1 MTARW
6 ARGIV
11 LLAAF
16 LLSFAAGA
24 AQAKLFDAESF
35 TLGNGLQ
42 VVVIPNH
49 RAPVVTQMIWYK
61 VGAADEPRGKTGAAH
76 FLEHLMFRGTKETPP
91 GAFSRIVAANG
102 GNDNAFTTHDYT
114 GFYQNVAADR
124 LELVMKLEAERMHD
138 LVISDAVV
146 EPERKVIIE
155 ERHSR
160 TDNNPSA
167 LLDEQIDTALFLHH
181 PYRNPVIGWESR
193 CAASPPTSAPSTGPG
208 TRPAMRCS

>member
-1 MTARW
+1 MTAQSVR
-6 ARGIV
+6 AIV
-11 LLAAF
+11 LVAAF
-16 LLSFAAGA
+16 LLPLAAGA
-24 AQAKLFDAESF
+24 APAKLFDAESF
-35 TLGNGLQ
+35 ALGNGLQ

-114 GFYQNVAADR
+114 AFYQNVAADR
-124 LELVMKLEAERMHD
+124 LELVMKLEAERMRD

-160 TDNNPSA
+160 IDNNPAA
-167 LLDEQIDTALFLHH
+167 LLNEQTDTALFLHH
-181 PYRNPVIGWESR
+181 P
-193 CAASPPTSAPSTGPG
+193 SA
-208 TRPAMRCS
+208 TR